1 MDILVE
7 EYSGG
12 WVLPYGEK
20 SKIARRLGCSLP
32 TLSKLDGGGNLAW
45 TEELSRRRQQVI
57 PLLHRDARAAL
68 LQHILQ
74 ESMTEKQRA
83 GRPLSSKD
91 PVDIIAELRK
101 DSQPVVGKFE
111 ATQNIYQQNIFGVDG
126 LSDEK
131 LSRKIETVEQL
142 LRMDD
147 DTIGAMLQL
156 LEEKERDEFG
166 DGDII
171 EAEFADVAPRVEV
184 REYAEGVAQG
194 EEMPDE

>member
-101 DSQPVVGKFE
+101 DSQPVAGRIE

-131 LSRKIETVEQL
+131 LSRKIEMVEQL

-147 DTIGAMLQL
+147 DTIGAMTQL
-156 LEEKERDEFG
+156 LEEKEKDELDG
-166 DGDII
+166 DDII
-171 EAEFADVAPRVEV
+171 EGQFADAAPRVEV
-184 REYAEGVAQG
+184 GEHAESTTQG
-194 EEMPDE
+194 EETPDE

>member
-1 MDILVE
+1 M
-7 EYSGG
+7 
-12 WVLPYGEK
+12 LPYGEK

-68 LQHILQ
+68 LQYILQ
-74 ESMTEKQRA
+74 ESMAEKQKA

-101 DSQPVVGKFE
+101 DSQPTVGKIE
-111 ATQNIYQQNIFGVDG
+111 ATQNIYQQNIFGVDD

-131 LSRKIETVEQL
+131 LSRKIEMVEQL

-147 DTIGAMLQL
+147 DAIGAMSQL
-156 LEEKERDEFG
+156 LEARERDEIG

-171 EAEFADVAPRVEV
+171 EGEFADVAPRVEV
-184 REYAEGVAQG
+184 REDAEGITQG